1 MGKNKKSDD
10 KQVAKL
16 ALITA
21 ALALI
26 TQLIRLIESL
36 IEWLTKP

>member
-1 MGKNKKSDD
+1 MGKKKRSDD

-21 ALALI
+21 ALALA
-26 TQLIRLIESL
+26 TQLASLIEKL
-36 IEWLTKP
+36 IEWLAKP

>member
-1 MGKNKKSDD
+1 MGKKRKRDD

-21 ALALI
+21 ILALI
-26 TQLIRLIESL
+26 TQLVNLLEQL

>member
-1 MGKNKKSDD
+1 MGKKKRSDD

-26 TQLIRLIESL
+26 TQLVNLIEKL
-36 IEWLTKP
+36 IEWLAKP

>member
-1 MGKNKKSDD
+1 MGRKKRSDD

-21 ALALI
+21 ALALT
-26 TQLIRLIESL
+26 TQLASLIEKL
-36 IEWLTKP
+36 IEWLAKP

>member
-1 MGKNKKSDD
+1 MGKKRKSSD

-21 ALALI
+21 ILALI
-26 TQLIRLIESL
+26 TSIITLLERI
-36 IEWLTKP
+36 IEWLAKP

>member
-1 MGKNKKSDD
+1 MGIKRKSSD

-21 ALALI
+21 ILTLI
-26 TQLIRLIESL
+26 TSIIHLLERV
-36 IEWLTKP
+36 IEWLANP

>member
-1 MGKNKKSDD
+1 MGKQKKSDD

-21 ALALI
+21 ILTLT
-26 TQLIRLIESL
+26 TQMLSMLEKL

>member
-1 MGKNKKSDD
+1 MGKKRRSDD

-26 TQLIRLIESL
+26 TQLVNLIEKL
-36 IEWLTKP
+36 IEWLAKP

>member
-1 MGKNKKSDD
+1 MVRRRKSDD

-21 ALALI
+21 ILTLV
-26 TQLIRLIESL
+26 TSL
-36 IEWLTKP
+36 IGLIDRIIEWIRD

>member
-1 MGKNKKSDD
+1 MGKKKNRDD

-26 TQLIRLIESL
+26 TQLVNLIEKL
-36 IEWLTKP
+36 IEWLAKP

>member
-1 MGKNKKSDD
+1 MGRKKRGDD

-21 ALALI
+21 ALALP
-26 TQLIRLIESL
+26 TQLVSLIEKL
-36 IEWLTKP
+36 IEWLAKP